1 MTGHRSFHS
10 LTLLY
15 AVCKSGFLVVSANYR
30 LSPWVK
36 VRSHPPTRSPSSI
49 CVPIRNGRA
58 CAHIPCFF
66 VVYFFLFLLS
76 PQHPTHLMD
85 CKRALA
91 WIRTH
96 ADEIGADP
104 SFITVGGE
112 SAGAHLACLLA
123 LTPNNPYLQPGFESV
138 DTSVAGVVDLYGSHD
153 FSDSHLHFRSREE
166 PGSIGFDAWLHRAV
180 MGVRMADSHAEYQ
193 MASPLFRLQH
203 FALPAAMLPPFFGAH
218 GTADDLIPV
227 GDSDEFYRAVRDKR
241 KEAQSDHEAQVK
253 AHAERLAEAE
263 AASSAGFAS
272 ATPLPPLPPFPQH
285 DVYVRVP
292 GASHVF
298 NNVMSKRSFALN
310 DSVTAWLLSL
320 RQHHRERAAVVEQ
333 RQLQSRPLA
342 HSTSPATIGV
352 IPDRP
357 QSERIMLV
365 PKL

>member
-1 MTGHRSFHS
+1 
-10 LTLLY
+10 
-15 AVCKSGFLVVSANYR
+15 
-30 LSPWVK
+30 
-36 VRSHPPTRSPSSI
+36 
-49 CVPIRNGRA
+49 
-58 CAHIPCFF
+58 
-66 VVYFFLFLLS
+66 
-76 PQHPTHLMD
+76 MD

-104 SFITVGGE
+104 SLITVGGE

-166 PGSIGFDAWLHRAV
+166 PGSIGFDQWLHRAV
-180 MGVRMADSHAEYQ
+180 MGVRMEDSHAEYQ
-193 MASPLFRLQH
+193 MASPIFRLQH

-241 KEAQSDHEAQVK
+241 KEAQSEYEEQLK
-253 AHAERLAEAE
+253 LHAERVAEAQ
-263 AASSAGFAS
+263 AASSAGFAAS
-272 ATPLPPLPPFPQH
+272 APLLPPLPPFPQH

-320 RQHHRERAAVVEQ
+320 RQHHREREALIQQ
-333 RQLQSRPLA
+333 RQA
-342 HSTSPATIGV
+342 HSRAPPYSTSSATISQMDQQAMGEHQSGQSV
-352 IPDRP
+352 VGAISDRP
-357 QSERIMLV
+357 QSDRIMLV